1 MMDDDE
7 FPPVGPDTPMALLNE
22 LILLM
27 GEKLAAEEPD
37 SPDYAGLQVQYAQ
50 MRWLRYRRQRDEP
63 SPGPDAA
70 DLAAVIRYSGAVL
83 ANPDADDDER
93 NRARS
98 YQDVALVEQARI
110 TDDVAADVDAD

>member
-1 MMDDDE
+1 
-7 FPPVGPDTPMALLNE
+7 
-22 LILLM
+22 
-27 GEKLAAEEPD
+27 
-37 SPDYAGLQVQYAQ
+37 
-50 MRWLRYRRQRDEP
+50 
-63 SPGPDAA
+63 
-70 DLAAVIRYSGAVL
+70 VIRYSGAVL